1 MLTGA
6 WRGFV
11 CGVCAGVAMVALI
24 PAARADTTGFD
35 GHTSCANA
43 SCEVTARAPGHAPAV
58 PDTPLAES
66 GAVNEASAPTCAM
79 PDVEFAQS
87 GQEGPHEMPPGTA
100 RCEGAGS
107 TGSEPA
113 LNPVALAE
121 QARAMMRLPEPE
133 IGTAPTPDKPR
144 FVNIPAWMWI
154 SEEDWE
160 PVSATASVSAGS
172 VTVIASPKRV
182 VWDTGDGHEVVCTGP
197 GTVFSRAVFR
207 EEGSPDCGH
216 TYTTLPA
223 GGAGAAVDLTA
234 AWEWEVSWSSS
245 DGRGGDLEQLTT
257 TSTIA
262 VPVSEI
268 HSVVT
273 HIR

>member
-1 MLTGA
+1 M
-6 WRGFV
+6 
-11 CGVCAGVAMVALI
+11 
-24 PAARADTTGFD
+24 
-35 GHTSCANA
+35 
-43 SCEVTARAPGHAPAV
+43 
-58 PDTPLAES
+58 
-66 GAVNEASAPTCAM
+66 
-79 PDVEFAQS
+79 
-87 GQEGPHEMPPGTA
+87 A

-107 TGSEPA
+107 TGGEPVFD
-113 LNPVALAE
+113 PVALAE
-121 QARAMMRLPEPE
+121 QARAMMRLPEPD

-144 FVNIPAWMWI
+144 FVNIPAWMWVA
-154 SEEDWE
+154 EADWG

-172 VTVIASPKRV
+172 VTVVASPERV

-216 TYTTLPA
+216 TYTVLPP

-234 AWEWEVSWSSS
+234 VWEWGVSWSAS
-245 DGRGGDLEQLTT
+245 DGQGGDLEQLTT
-257 TSTIA
+257 ASTVA

-273 HIR
+273 QVR